1 MLSVCSCLGVFVQE
15 PDLSTRAH
23 CDANIHPFIHSFS
36 RSLAFSLRLLYLPAS
51 APVPSACAPG
61 AKVPGAKEAVNLTMS
76 AGRTSGCPIVHLGT
90 RPNSN
95 NIWLFA
101 VWRPTVAAAP
111 PAADLMQPPSAEKHP
126 EKRGSPPI
134 IIQRVRADYF
144 NWISHNFIKNFFFF
158 LFFCCQIGLD
168 STALIGPSRSPNGKA
183 SNLNDCLRRVKC
195 HANPSL
201 LHRNSWPAVAS
212 VQGRGRGEMERGG
225 EGEREGG
232 EASDWGWLRHI

>member
-95 NIWLFA
+95 NIWQFA

-126 EKRGSPPI
+126 EKRGFPPPNHHPKSARWLF
-134 IIQRVRADYF
+134 QLDF
-144 NWISHNFIKNFFFF
+144 TQFHQELFLFSFFFCVAR
-158 LFFCCQIGLD
+158 LGSIVRHLSGHL
-168 STALIGPSRSPNGKA
+168 ALQMGKH
-183 SNLNDCLRRVKC
+183 L
-195 HANPSL
+195 
-201 LHRNSWPAVAS
+201 
-212 VQGRGRGEMERGG
+212 
-225 EGEREGG
+225 
-232 EASDWGWLRHI
+232 I

>member
-126 EKRGSPPI
+126 EKRGFPPPPSSSKECALT
-134 IIQRVRADYF
+134 VSTGF
-144 NWISHNFIKNFFFF
+144 HTISSRTFSFFFF
-158 LFFCCQIGLD
+158 FVARLGSIVRHLSGHL
-168 STALIGPSRSPNGKA
+168 ALQMGKH
-183 SNLNDCLRRVKC
+183 L
-195 HANPSL
+195 
-201 LHRNSWPAVAS
+201 
-212 VQGRGRGEMERGG
+212 
-225 EGEREGG
+225 
-232 EASDWGWLRHI
+232 I